1 MEVVKV
7 AALSSLW
14 RRTHQTAMALLLLL
28 CVPMA
33 APVRPQPSGVAEQ
46 RGEVIAQLTWHFRLK
61 TVLLL
66 RGADRHSSCNHL
78 S

>member
-1 MEVVKV
+1 
-7 AALSSLW
+7 
-14 RRTHQTAMALLLLL
+14 MALLLLL
-28 CVPMA
+28 CVLLA
-33 APVRPQPSGVAEQ
+33 APVRLKPSAVTQ
-46 RGEVIAQLTWHFRLK
+46 YTGEVIVQLTQHFRLK